1 MNSSKDAVVFNNT
14 TTKNPLQDEGI
25 SVQEFSENY
34 MIVIRYINL
43 FFCCTAVLGNSSILL
58 TIWKTSSLH
67 SVSNILLSSLAVS
80 DLSIGLVVQ
89 PIFVAHLENLATT
102 DGLLYFNILGSV
114 SCTVSFYSVTA
125 IAVDRLLAVQLHL
138 RYEAEVTPFR
148 ATVVVIIIWIY
159 AALFSVFWL
168 LNFYLVFKMISI
180 VIMCILIGNFAVH
193 LKIYLIVL
201 RHQRQIQRQLQLQQQ
216 AANNENILRVKRFV
230 RSAVNIFLLY
240 ILLLSCYMPFAVYHQ
255 LIFVNRGYAASNVYI
270 TTMTLVFLNSSLNP
284 LFYSWR
290 DGEIRTALKQFYG
303 RCF

>member
-180 VIMCILIGNFAVH
+180 VIIFFAVH

-216 AANNENILRVKRFV
+216 DANNENILRVKRFV

-284 LFYSWR
+284 LLYSWR
-290 DGEIRTALKQFYG
+290 DSEIRTALKQFYG

>member
-1 MNSSKDAVVFNNT
+1 MNSSKNAVVFNNT
-14 TTKNPLQDEGI
+14 TTKNALQDEGI

-34 MIVIRYINL
+34 MIVIRFINL

-180 VIMCILIGNFAVH
+180 VIIFFAVH

-216 AANNENILRVKRFV
+216 DANNENILRVKRFV
-230 RSAVNIFLLY
+230 RSAVNILYAFCSLPSTDFCQQRICRVKCLYHNNDIGFSQLVAKSVILQLARWRNKDSLKTILWAMFL
-240 ILLLSCYMPFAVYHQ
+240 
-255 LIFVNRGYAASNVYI
+255 
-270 TTMTLVFLNSSLNP
+270 
-284 LFYSWR
+284 
-290 DGEIRTALKQFYG
+290 ALK
-303 RCF
+303 RL

>member
-34 MIVIRYINL
+34 LIVKRYINL

-114 SCTVSFYSVTA
+114 SCTVSLFRYSNS
-125 IAVDRLLAVQLHL
+125 R
-138 RYEAEVTPFR
+138 
-148 ATVVVIIIWIY
+148 
-159 AALFSVFWL
+159 
-168 LNFYLVFKMISI
+168 
-180 VIMCILIGNFAVH
+180 G
-193 LKIYLIVL
+193 
-201 RHQRQIQRQLQLQQQ
+201 
-216 AANNENILRVKRFV
+216 
-230 RSAVNIFLLY
+230 
-240 ILLLSCYMPFAVYHQ
+240 PFACCSTA
-255 LIFVNRGYAASNVYI
+255 F
-270 TTMTLVFLNSSLNP
+270 
-284 LFYSWR
+284 
-290 DGEIRTALKQFYG
+290 EI
-303 RCF
+303 

>member
-1 MNSSKDAVVFNNT
+1 MNTSKDAVVFNNT

-180 VIMCILIGNFAVH
+180 VIIFFAVH

-284 LFYSWR
+284 LLYSWR
-290 DGEIRTALKQFYG
+290 DSEIRTALKQFYG

>member
-159 AALFSVFWL
+159 AALFSLFWL

-180 VIMCILIGNFAVH
+180 VIIFFAVH

-216 AANNENILRVKRFV
+216 DANNENILRVKRFV

-284 LFYSWR
+284 LLYSWR
-290 DGEIRTALKQFYG
+290 DSEIRTALKQFYG

>member
-34 MIVIRYINL
+34 LIVIRYINL

-159 AALFSVFWL
+159 AAFFSVFWL

-201 RHQRQIQRQLQLQQQ
+201 RHQRQHIARKKICEICCEYISNIYLAFELLYAFCSLPSTDFCQQRICRVKCLYHNNDIGFSQLVAKSVILQL
-216 AANNENILRVKRFV
+216 AR
-230 RSAVNIFLLY
+230 
-240 ILLLSCYMPFAVYHQ
+240 
-255 LIFVNRGYAASNVYI
+255 
-270 TTMTLVFLNSSLNP
+270 
-284 LFYSWR
+284 
-290 DGEIRTALKQFYG
+290 
-303 RCF
+303 

>member
-1 MNSSKDAVVFNNT
+1 MNSSKNAVVFNNT
-14 TTKNPLQDEGI
+14 TTKNALQDEGI

-34 MIVIRYINL
+34 MIVIRFINL

-148 ATVVVIIIWIY
+148 ATVIVIIIWIY

-180 VIMCILIGNFAVH
+180 VIIFFAVH

-216 AANNENILRVKRFV
+216 DANNENILRVKRFV

-290 DGEIRTALKQFYG
+290 DGEIRTALKQFYR

>member
-1 MNSSKDAVVFNNT
+1 MNIRSKAEIIGVPSYFSKILGVAMNSSKDAVVFNNT

-34 MIVIRYINL
+34 LIVIRYINL

-201 RHQRQIQRQLQLQQQ
+201 RHQRQHIARKKICEICCEYISNIYLAFELLYAFCSLPSTDFCQQRICRVKCLYHNNDIGFSQLVAKSVILQL
-216 AANNENILRVKRFV
+216 AR
-230 RSAVNIFLLY
+230 
-240 ILLLSCYMPFAVYHQ
+240 
-255 LIFVNRGYAASNVYI
+255 
-270 TTMTLVFLNSSLNP
+270 
-284 LFYSWR
+284 
-290 DGEIRTALKQFYG
+290 
-303 RCF
+303 

>member
-1 MNSSKDAVVFNNT
+1 MNSSKNAVVFNNT

-25 SVQEFSENY
+25 SVREFSENY

-180 VIMCILIGNFAVH
+180 VIIFFAVH

-216 AANNENILRVKRFV
+216 DANNENILRVKRFV

>member
-14 TTKNPLQDEGI
+14 TTKNSLQDEGI

-159 AALFSVFWL
+159 AALFSLFWL

-180 VIMCILIGNFAVH
+180 VIIFFAVH

-216 AANNENILRVKRFV
+216 DANNENILRVKRFV

-284 LFYSWR
+284 LLYSWR
-290 DGEIRTALKQFYG
+290 DSEIRTALKQFYG

>member
-14 TTKNPLQDEGI
+14 TTKTPLQDEGI

-180 VIMCILIGNFAVH
+180 VI
-193 LKIYLIVL
+193 
-201 RHQRQIQRQLQLQQQ
+201 
-216 AANNENILRVKRFV
+216 
-230 RSAVNIFLLY
+230 IFLLF
-240 ILLLSCYMPFAVYHQ
+240 IWKS
-255 LIFVNRGYAASNVYI
+255 
-270 TTMTLVFLNSSLNP
+270 TW
-284 LFYSWR
+284 LFYAIKGKFS
-290 DGEIRTALKQFYG
+290 DSCNYSNKMRTTKTYCA
-303 RCF
+303 

>member
-1 MNSSKDAVVFNNT
+1 MNSSKNAVVFNNT
-14 TTKNPLQDEGI
+14 TTKNHLQDEGI

-34 MIVIRYINL
+34 MIVIRFINL

-67 SVSNILLSSLAVS
+67 SVSNTLLSSLAVS

-148 ATVVVIIIWIY
+148 ATVIVIIIWIY

-180 VIMCILIGNFAVH
+180 VIIFFAVH

-216 AANNENILRVKRFV
+216 DANNENILRVKRFV

-290 DGEIRTALKQFYG
+290 DGEIRTALKQFYR

>member
-34 MIVIRYINL
+34 LIVIRYINL

-114 SCTVSFYSVTA
+114 SCTVSLFRYSNS
-125 IAVDRLLAVQLHL
+125 R
-138 RYEAEVTPFR
+138 
-148 ATVVVIIIWIY
+148 
-159 AALFSVFWL
+159 
-168 LNFYLVFKMISI
+168 
-180 VIMCILIGNFAVH
+180 G
-193 LKIYLIVL
+193 
-201 RHQRQIQRQLQLQQQ
+201 
-216 AANNENILRVKRFV
+216 
-230 RSAVNIFLLY
+230 
-240 ILLLSCYMPFAVYHQ
+240 PFACCSTA
-255 LIFVNRGYAASNVYI
+255 F
-270 TTMTLVFLNSSLNP
+270 
-284 LFYSWR
+284 
-290 DGEIRTALKQFYG
+290 EI
-303 RCF
+303 